1 MCMNARIC
9 RRAPAIQA
17 QEMISMVEVQ
27 MSDCPAAAAD
37 GITGESDVP
46 RMCNE
51 SGGRERA
58 GDGV

>member
-1 MCMNARIC
+1 
-9 RRAPAIQA
+9 
-17 QEMISMVEVQ
+17 MVEVQ